1 MSKRARL
8 LAVLAVIIVF
18 GVFIFPTFRWYFLTS
33 DADKELAA
41 NSSEQIR
48 IYAQNLAERELEEL
62 KKLAADSKDLPSEFS
77 FLSDIAEEN
86 YKLEKKAVPKTW
98 TVIDVFQSIGSETA
112 VFDQLEKRH
121 REYALDLKER
131 STDILQLGL
140 DLSGGMSILLRADME
155 SLAERY
161 GHTPTNQ
168 EQEQALSRA
177 MEILNSR
184 IDQFGLT
191 EPEIRRQGEN
201 QIYIEIPGA
210 ADPDIVY
217 RFLRG
222 KGSLNFHIVDDE
234 ATASFVDYLEAN
246 PAALGIDLQ
255 PKDPDLLEAGRVV
268 RGFYKKDQY
277 GSDQLISYL
286 VIQEEAGLGGE
297 HIQNATV
304 GSDPITGRPVINF
317 TLDREGGEIFYQ
329 LTSANVGSTLA
340 IVLDDRVK
348 AGATIREA
356 IRENVQMSGFERQE
370 ATDLA
375 LTLRTGALPID
386 LLVDNQQ
393 EVGASLGED
402 SIRRG
407 LNAIAVGGL
416 LVIVFMV
423 AYYRRG
429 GLVAD
434 FALVLNLFIVLA
446 ILSAFRLTLT
456 LTSIAALIL
465 TVGMAVDANV
475 IIFERIKEERRLG
488 KSPEASTKSG
498 FRKAFWTVMDA
509 NITTFIAAI
518 FLSQLAKGPIQGFAY
533 TLAVGIVSSMFT
545 ALFVSRLIFDYM
557 TESLHVKK
565 LGLSWRSK

>member
-8 LAVLAVIIVF
+8 LVILAVIIVF
-18 GVFIFPTFRWYFLTS
+18 AVFLYPTFRWYFLTT

-41 NSSEQIR
+41 SSREQIR
-48 IYAQNLAERELEEL
+48 IYAQNLAEKELEEL
-62 KKLAADSKDLPSEFS
+62 KTLAAGGETLPAEYS
-77 FLSDIAEEN
+77 FLADIAKEN
-86 YKLEKKAVPKTW
+86 YKLEQKPVPKKW
-98 TVIDVFQSIGSETA
+98 TVVQVFQSLGSERA
-112 VFDQLEKRH
+112 VFDQLEAQH
-121 REYALDLKER
+121 RERALELKER

-140 DLSGGMSILLRADME
+140 DLSGGMSILLRADTTR
-155 SLAERY
+155 LAERY
-161 GHTPTNQ
+161 GHSPTNE
-168 EQEQALSRA
+168 EQEQAISRA

-191 EPEIRRQGEN
+191 EPEIRRQGED

-234 ATASFVDYLEAN
+234 ATAFLTEYLKEN
-246 PAALGIDLQ
+246 PAALGLDLQ
-255 PKDPDLLEAGRVV
+255 PKDPNLLEAGRVV
-268 RGFYKKDQY
+268 RGFYTKDQY
-277 GSDQLISYL
+277 GSDQLVSYL
-286 VIQEEAGLGGE
+286 VSHEEIGLAGD

-304 GSDPITGRPVINF
+304 GNDPITGRPVINF
-317 TLDREGGEIFYQ
+317 SLDREGGELFYQ

-340 IVLDDRVK
+340 VVLDDRVK

-356 IRENVQMSGFERQE
+356 IRENVQMSGFDRQE

-375 LTLRTGALPID
+375 LVLRTGALPVD
-386 LLVDNQQ
+386 LLVENQQ

-407 LNAIAVGGL
+407 LNAIMVGGI
-416 LVIVFMV
+416 LVVVFMI

-429 GLVAD
+429 GIIAD
-434 FALVLNLFIVLA
+434 FALILNLFILLS

-456 LTSIAALIL
+456 LTSIAGLIL

-475 IIFERIKEERRLG
+475 IVFERIKEEHRLG
-488 KSPEASTKSG
+488 KSPEASSKSG
-498 FRKAFWTVMDA
+498 FRKAFWTVMDS

-518 FLSQLAKGPIQGFAY
+518 FLSQLGKGPIQGFAY
-533 TLAVGIVSSMFT
+533 TLAIGIVTSIFT
-545 ALFVSRLIFDYM
+545 ALFVSRLVFDFM
-557 TESLHVKK
+557 TERMHVKK

>member
-8 LAVLAVIIVF
+8 LAVLAVIIVSA
-18 GVFIFPTFRWYFLTS
+18 VFLYPTFRWYFLTS

-41 NSSEQIR
+41 NSREQIR
-48 IYAQNLAERELEEL
+48 IYAENLAEQQLAEL
-62 KKLAADSKDLPSEFS
+62 KSLAAKGETLPAEYA
-77 FLSDIAEEN
+77 FLAEIAKEN
-86 YKLEKKAVPKTW
+86 YKLEQKPIPQNWSEVQ
-98 TVIDVFQSIGSETA
+98 VFQSLGSEGA
-112 VFDQLEKRH
+112 VFDRMEAEHRKRAF
-121 REYALDLKER
+121 ELKER
-131 STDILQLGL
+131 GANILQLGL
-140 DLSGGMSILLRADME
+140 DLSGGMSILLRADTE
-155 SLAERY
+155 SLEQRF
-161 GHTPTNQ
+161 GRSPTNE
-168 EQEQALSRA
+168 EQEQAISRA

-210 ADPDIVY
+210 ADPDVVY

-234 ATASFVDYLEAN
+234 ATALLTEHIKAN
-246 PAALGIDLQ
+246 PAALGLDLQ
-255 PKDPDLLEAGRVV
+255 PKDPDLLRAGRAV
-268 RGFYKKDQY
+268 RGFYTKDQY
-277 GSDQLISYL
+277 GMDQLISYL
-286 VIQEEAGLGGE
+286 VIHEEPGLGGE

-304 GSDPITGRPVINF
+304 GNDPITGRPVINF
-317 TLDREGGEIFYQ
+317 SLDREGGELFYQ
-329 LTSANVGSTLA
+329 LTSGNVGSTLA
-340 IVLDDRVK
+340 IVLDERVK

-356 IRENVQMSGFERQE
+356 IRENVQMSGFDRQE

-375 LTLRTGALPID
+375 LVLRTGALPVN

-407 LNAIAVGGL
+407 LNAIAVGGI
-416 LVIVFMV
+416 LVVIFMI

-429 GLVAD
+429 GFIAD
-434 FALVLNLFIVLA
+434 FALVLNLFIVLS

-456 LTSIAALIL
+456 LTSIAGLIL

-488 KSPEASTKSG
+488 KTPEASTKSG

-533 TLAVGIVSSMFT
+533 TLAIGIVSSMFT
-545 ALFVSRLIFDYM
+545 ALFVSRLIFDFM
-557 TESLHVKK
+557 TERLHVKE

>member
-8 LAVLAVIIVF
+8 LVVLAVIIVF
-18 GVFIFPTFRWYFLTS
+18 GVFLYPTVRWYFLTT

-41 NSSEQIR
+41 SSREQIR
-48 IYAQNLAERELEEL
+48 IYSQNLAEEELEEL
-62 KKLAADSKDLPSEFS
+62 KILAATGDAVPSEFS
-77 FLSDIAEEN
+77 YLIDTAKEN
-86 YKLEKKAVPKTW
+86 YKLERKPIPKTW
-98 TVIDVFQSIGSETA
+98 TVIEVFQSFGSEIA
-112 VFDQLEKRH
+112 VFDQLEAHH
-121 REYALDLKER
+121 RDFALNLKER
-131 STDILQLGL
+131 STNILQLGL
-140 DLSGGMSILLRADME
+140 DLSGGMSILLQADME
-155 SLAERY
+155 SLGERY
-161 GHTPTNQ
+161 GHTPTN
-168 EQEQALSRA
+168 EERAQALTRA

-191 EPEIRRQGEN
+191 EPQIRRQGEN

-210 ADPDIVY
+210 ADPDVVY

-234 ATASFVDYLEAN
+234 ASAFLEEHMKNN
-246 PAALGIDLQ
+246 PAALAIDLQ
-255 PKDPDLLEAGRVV
+255 PKDPNLLEAGRVV
-268 RGFYKKDQY
+268 RGFYTKDQY
-277 GSDQLISYL
+277 GVDQLIRYR
-286 VIQEEAGLGGE
+286 VIQEEIGLGGE

-304 GSDPITGRPVINF
+304 GSDSITGRPVINF
-317 TLDREGGEIFYQ
+317 TLDREGGELFYQ
-329 LTSANVGSTLA
+329 LTSANVKKTLA
-340 IVLDDRVK
+340 IVLDDKVK
-348 AGATIREA
+348 AGATIGEA
-356 IRENVQMSGFERQE
+356 IRESVRMSGFDRQE

-375 LTLRTGALPID
+375 LVLRTGALPID

-429 GLVAD
+429 GLIAD
-434 FALVLNLFIVLA
+434 FALILNLFIVLA

-488 KSPEASTKSG
+488 KTPGASAKSG
-498 FRKAFWTVMDA
+498 FRKAFWTVTDA

-533 TLAVGIVSSMFT
+533 TLAVGIVTSMFT
-545 ALFVSRLIFDYM
+545 ALFVSRLVFDFM
-557 TESLHVKK
+557 TERLHVKR